1 MGVRL
6 SATLRGLMAS
16 FVYRAA
22 TRFSDTDAMG
32 HVNHARALAYLED
45 ARIALLAAAASGGTD
60 LGVSGVILAH
70 LEVDYVREVHVASEP
85 LEVEVWV
92 ERVGRSSIA
101 LAYSLRQDGEE
112 ALRGSTVLVAFDYG
126 AGKSRT
132 LTDAERASLERFRR
146 SE

>member
-1 MGVRL
+1 V
-6 SATLRGLMAS
+6 AS
-16 FVYRAA
+16 FIHQAA

-70 LEVDYVREVHVASEP
+70 LEVDYVREVHVAMDP
-85 LEVEVWV
+85 IEVEVWV
-92 ERVGRSSIA
+92 ERIGRSSVAIG
-101 LAYSLRQDGEE
+101 YSMRQDGEE
-112 ALRGSTVLVAFDYG
+112 ALRASTVLVAFDYSV
-126 AGKSRT
+126 GKSRG